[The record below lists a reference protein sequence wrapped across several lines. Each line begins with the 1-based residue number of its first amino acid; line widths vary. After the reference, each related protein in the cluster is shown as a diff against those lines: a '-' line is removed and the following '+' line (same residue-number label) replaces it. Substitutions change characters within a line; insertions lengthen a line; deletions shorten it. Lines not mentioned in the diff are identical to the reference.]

1 MVCWTLDCRV
11 RSWRNWLLMHGA
23 GVSRQIHISSW
34 TCFRYS
40 FSFPLGILE
49 NYSRCIWNIMCFMHL
64 KLWSSLFVVQPV
76 IYMSFMEREAGYYN
90 EPSVTYLSIMEY
102 QLKNALVRTIKYDKF
117 IKTYLGS
124 ICRHLNLLL
133 KWEMVG
139 QALNLGNQSKLN
151 TMQMYLNPLPMLW
164 GAYILQFEL

>member
-1 MVCWTLDCRV
+1 
-11 RSWRNWLLMHGA
+11 
-23 GVSRQIHISSW
+23 
-34 TCFRYS
+34 
-40 FSFPLGILE
+40 
-49 NYSRCIWNIMCFMHL
+49 MCYMHL

-76 IYMSFMEREAGYYN
+76 TYMSFVEREAGYYN
-90 EPSVTYLSIMEY
+90 ETSVTYLSIMEY

-117 IKTYLGS
+117 IKSYLGS

-151 TMQMYLNPLPMLW
+151 MMQMYLNPLPML
-164 GAYILQFEL
+164 